1 LEADGLSPLFWK
13 ILMPSSKLFADME
26 TCGVGW
32 SIAGARKLLR
42 GFQKLREDIKNKIFH
57 EIGPLNLN
65 SGDQVARRLFEELG
79 YDTAGIPMTDSGKRL
94 AVGAKQM
101 DTLAVKYPVC
111 DDIRTFRTAHKMI
124 NTYVEPITRWAI
136 DDPNGRVHC
145 TFWLVSSTGR
155 TRCEKPNFQNVPAW
169 LHERKNALGEKA
181 FAHLNIRNNIV
192 PAPGRKLIVSDLSQI
207 ELRVCAHTTQDP
219 LFLKAYLDYQCG
231 ACGTVGQSAKIL
243 HSCPACGV
251 AENEDLLKNP
261 ELDAFWHGL
270 DLHQMTTDNIPALGG
285 NRQNGKMA
293 NFALIYL
300 ATARRMH
307 MEYPELSMRK
317 WQEVINEFFDAYK
330 GVRSWH
336 IRMEQALKMSGVCTD
351 IFGRK
356 RRIPKSDIAK
366 SFKHSLNM
374 FINFPVQASACNL
387 IQLSM
392 VKLREQWIEEG
403 EWLKT
408 VFPSNFVH
416 DEIIFEAPEEHV
428 ARHAATMQE
437 VMENTVQLRVPVRT
451 EPLIVDAWGLAK

>member
-1 LEADGLSPLFWK
+1 
-13 ILMPSSKLFADME
+13 
-26 TCGVGW
+26 
-32 SIAGARKLLR
+32 
-42 GFQKLREDIKNKIFH
+42 
-57 EIGPLNLN
+57 
-65 SGDQVARRLFEELG
+65 
-79 YDTAGIPMTDSGKRL
+79 
-94 AVGAKQM
+94 
-101 DTLAVKYPVC
+101 
-111 DDIRTFRTAHKMI
+111 
-124 NTYVEPITRWAI
+124 
-136 DDPNGRVHC
+136 
-145 TFWLVSSTGR
+145 
-155 TRCEKPNFQNVPAW
+155 
-169 LHERKNALGEKA
+169 
-181 FAHLNIRNNIV
+181 
-192 PAPGRKLIVSDLSQI
+192 
-207 ELRVCAHTTQDP
+207 
-219 LFLKAYLDYQCG
+219 
-231 ACGTVGQSAKIL
+231 
-243 HSCPACGV
+243 
-251 AENEDLLKNP
+251 
-261 ELDAFWHGL
+261 
-270 DLHQMTTDNIPALGG
+270 
-285 NRQNGKMA
+285 
-293 NFALIYL
+293 
-300 ATARRMH
+300 